1 MGSNHE
7 STPPE
12 GVPPPIPDISSLSPT
27 LAAMIAEDFASISP
41 DAVANLSEGFEPD
54 PAPFTPAGAAPEPY
68 EMIRGG
74 TKRGAS
80 PPSPTPVSKKRRNTV
95 VPELGEAL
103 FEDMTPGEGTLSV
116 FQYHGESDEDV
127 NFGEGTVG
135 DLFEGSMFHEMT
147 PGEGASSVFQPYG
160 ESDEDINFG
169 EGTAGYLFEGS
180 MFPDMT
186 PGEDAS
192 SVFQRYGES
201 DEDVVFGE
209 GTVGELFEEP
219 PAVFQDMTPGEGA
232 SSEIQGYGE
241 SDVDADFE
249 RDSSHSTEDCI
260 VVSVPPHLL
269 IDNSSSAPLQQP
281 RTQQPTNS
289 GTLRPKITCAYKIP
303 AQKGRKARDCNNQFY
318 PATMDQTYCYAHRIH
333 QPARAT
339 RSSGGQLNRG
349 TSSAPGNLRCAWV
362 FPSHQ
367 GPTELGGDRCK
378 RVFRPAR
385 MGQTFCFVHDKRH

>member
-1 MGSNHE
+1 MESNHE

-135 DLFEGSMFHEMT
+135 DLFEESMFQDMT
-147 PGEGASSVFQPYG
+147 PGEG
-160 ESDEDINFG
+160 
-169 EGTAGYLFEGS
+169 
-180 MFPDMT
+180 
-186 PGEDAS
+186 AS

-201 DEDVVFGE
+201 DEDAVFGE

-303 AQKGRKARDCNNQFY
+303 AQKGRKARDCNNQFH